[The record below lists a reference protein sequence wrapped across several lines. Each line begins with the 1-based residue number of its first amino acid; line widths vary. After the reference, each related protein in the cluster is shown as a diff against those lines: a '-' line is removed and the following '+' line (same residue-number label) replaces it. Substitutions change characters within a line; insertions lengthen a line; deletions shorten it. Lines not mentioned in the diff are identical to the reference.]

1 MHYPGQ
7 HPGFFER
14 SGPFA
19 LRDIAGQIG
28 AVLTR
33 EEDGS
38 RMITNVQPLHNA
50 GPADL
55 TFFDNR
61 KYTGQL
67 VTTLAGACVLAGVDA
82 GRVPIATATLT
93 TVAPSSAFAPH

>member
-1 MHYPGQ
+1 VAIWN
-7 HPGFFER
+7 FIT
-14 SGPFA
+14 A
-19 LRDIAGQIG
+19 AGKPCIIQ
-28 AVLTR
+28 
-33 EEDGS
+33 GS
-38 RMITNVQPLHNA
+38 IRAFLSAQGHLPCAISPNVQPLHNA

-67 VTTLAGACVLAGVDA
+67 VTTLAGACILAGVDA

>member
-19 LRDIAGQIG
+19 LRDIARQIG
-28 AVLTR
+28 AILTR

-67 VTTLAGACVLAGVDA
+67 FTTLAGACILAGVDA

>member
-1 MHYPGQ
+1 
-7 HPGFFER
+7 
-14 SGPFA
+14 
-19 LRDIAGQIG
+19 
-28 AVLTR
+28 
-33 EEDGS
+33 
-38 RMITNVQPLHNA
+38 MITNVQPLHNA

-67 VTTLAGACVLAGVDA
+67 VTTLAGACILAGVDA

-93 TVAPSSAFAPH
+93 TVAPYSAFAHVLCCAVGVSLSSLPQISSVGIVSR